1 MYLQSTQNKSNIRN
15 SKHIKTMK
23 LTTAICTL
31 AVAGCVATQVSGQV
45 NTKLLKAA
53 DSLEAEHCLTT
64 AEFLLSMPAPEG
76 ADWVIPKMIRECAEY
91 HTKACCGKLK
101 EGCLPTFFDDLKCYE
116 KCLNGMIANGNEY
129 SVACKAKEIEIIKS
143 VQYRNLF
150 KSRAKTRNLRRL
162 KKRRRRKR
170 KKKKKKKMSPQERAR
185 KEAKEQQ
192 KRQNTQ
198 AWANVAVNAVG
209 AIFGRL

>member
-1 MYLQSTQNKSNIRN
+1 M
-15 SKHIKTMK
+15 
-23 LTTAICTL
+23 
-31 AVAGCVATQVSGQV
+31 
-45 NTKLLKAA
+45 
-53 DSLEAEHCLTT
+53 
-64 AEFLLSMPAPEG
+64 
-76 ADWVIPKMIRECAEY
+76 IPKMIRECSEY

-101 EGCLPTFFDDLKCYE
+101 EGCLPTFFDDLKCYKNCFDE
-116 KCLNGMIANGNEY
+116 MVANGNEY
-129 SVACKAKEIEIIKS
+129 SVACKAKEIEILKS

-150 KSRAKTRNLRRL
+150 KSRARTRNLRRL
-162 KKRRRRKR
+162 KK

-198 AWANVAVNAVG
+198 AWANVAANAVG

>member
-1 MYLQSTQNKSNIRN
+1 MHLQSTQNKSNIRN

-45 NTKLLKAA
+45 PTHLLKAA
-53 DSLEAEHCLTT
+53 DSLEAEHCSTT

-76 ADWVIPKMIRECAEY
+76 APFVLPKTMRECAEY
-91 HTKACCGKLK
+91 HIKACCGQINA
-101 EGCLPTFFDDLKCYE
+101 GCSPTFFDDLKCYKNCFDE
-116 KCLNGMIANGNEY
+116 MVANGNEY
-129 SVACKAKEIEIIKS
+129 SVACKAKETEILKS
-143 VQYRNLF
+143 VQDRNLF
-150 KSRAKTRNLRRL
+150 KSRARTRNLRRL
-162 KKRRRRKR
+162 KKNK

-198 AWANVAVNAVG
+198 AWANVAANAVG